1 MVGMITEIRSVEG
14 SSALTVY
21 VDGKPAFTVSAGVV
35 RRMGLVVGDQMTDS
49 DERRLGGNAG
59 KSVEVGSDHAK
70 ARDAALRLLT
80 VRARSRWELS
90 DRLGRK
96 GFDEATRESVLAA
109 LEEAGLVDD
118 RAFAQL
124 WAEERIRLRPVGR
137 MRLAN
142 ELRAKRV
149 REETIAAVLDPI
161 YAEHAEVD
169 LALAVLRKRLSKSTK
184 ASDRR
189 ERSRLESH
197 LLRRGFSFEA
207 AAEAMKQI
215 EDEVDE

>member
-1 MVGMITEIRSVEG
+1 MITEIRSVEG

-35 RRMGLVVGDQMTDS
+35 RRMGLVVGGQLTDS
-49 DERRLGGNAG
+49 DERRLDGDVG
-59 KSVEVGSDHAK
+59 KSVEVGSDDAK

-90 DRLGRK
+90 DRLKRK
-96 GFDEATRESVLAA
+96 GFDEATRQSVLAA

-149 REETIAAVLDPI
+149 REETIGAVLDPV
-161 YAEHAEVD
+161 YAEHAEAD
-169 LALAVLRKRLSKSTK
+169 LALAVLRKRLSKSGT
-184 ASDRR
+184 ATDRR

-207 AAEAMKQI
+207 AAEAMKQL

>member
-1 MVGMITEIRSVEG
+1 MVGMVTEIRSVGG

-35 RRMGLVVGDQMTDS
+35 RRMGLVVGGQLTDS
-49 DERRLGGNAG
+49 DERLLDGDAGGP
-59 KSVEVGSDHAK
+59 VEVGSDDAK
-70 ARDAALRLLT
+70 ARDAALRLLA

-90 DRLGRK
+90 DRLKRK

-109 LEEAGLVDD
+109 LEAAGLVDD

-169 LALAVLRKRLSKSTK
+169 LALTVLRKRISKSGT
-184 ASDRR
+184 AGDRR
-189 ERSRLESH
+189 GRSRLESH

-215 EDEVDE
+215 EGEVDE